1 MYIVH
6 ILKKRF
12 KIYHI
17 YVIKNPRSN
26 HWQYYV
32 FFWNNFGT
40 LWHGQTCAAQLIY
53 IYILFL
59 DDRLMEVHSWPEP
72 SFDCLYRK
80 KKKIFKTHIFNK
92 HMLSVIISGCYY
104 ACSFWAKRLVKYYEN
119 LSDFFY
125 YSDFLSQYLKNIML
139 ITYHSRALRNAE
151 FLKVQACE
159 QNSEVSQN
167 TSTYFGFKTTSTIV
181 LHIYLPI
188 LLNNSIVHFCSYRYH
203 LVVLIQLSS
212 YQLVVQPFW
221 RALLLLLL
229 LVALPYLQGQT
240 QLQPH
245 QHLPAQ

>member
-1 MYIVH
+1 
-6 ILKKRF
+6 
-12 KIYHI
+12 
-17 YVIKNPRSN
+17 
-26 HWQYYV
+26 
-32 FFWNNFGT
+32 
-40 LWHGQTCAAQLIY
+40 
-53 IYILFL
+53 
-59 DDRLMEVHSWPEP
+59 MEVHSWPEP

-80 KKKIFKTHIFNK
+80 KKRFLKLIFSINTCSLLLFQDVIMFVPFEPKG
-92 HMLSVIISGCYY
+92 LSNI
-104 ACSFWAKRLVKYYEN
+104 KLKYEN

-181 LHIYLPI
+181 LHI

-212 YQLVVQPFW
+212 YQLQPC
-221 RALLLLLL
+221 
-229 LVALPYLQGQT
+229 
-240 QLQPH
+240 
-245 QHLPAQ
+245 